1 MNKKIQIRYLTSFY
15 KDLEKII
22 KYIRYKLNN
31 TIAARELLKDI
42 EKEIEKR
49 RYNPKSYEKY
59 DSYKK
64 RKDIY
69 YKIHIKSY
77 IIFYIVKDETM
88 EVRRILYGR
97 RDFKKII

>member
-1 MNKKIQIRYLTSFY
+1 MNKKIQIRYLPSFY

-59 DSYKK
+59 D
-64 RKDIY
+64 Y

>member
-1 MNKKIQIRYLTSFY
+1 MNKKIQIRYLPSFY

-31 TIAARELLKDI
+31 TIAAKELLKDI
-42 EKEIEKR
+42 ENEIEER
-49 RYNPKSYEKY
+49 RYNPKAYEKY
-59 DSYKK
+59 ESNKK

-77 IIFYIVKDETM
+77 IVFYIVKDETM
-88 EVRRILYGR
+88 EVRRILHGR
-97 RDFKKII
+97 RDLKKII